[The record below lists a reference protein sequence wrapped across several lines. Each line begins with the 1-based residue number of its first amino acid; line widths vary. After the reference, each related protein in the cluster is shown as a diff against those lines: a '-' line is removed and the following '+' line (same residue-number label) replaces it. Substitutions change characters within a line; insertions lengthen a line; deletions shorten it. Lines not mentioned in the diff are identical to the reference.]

1 MKHFNCTHL
10 IFFFVLFLF
19 LSEIQNKV
27 LNNGIVHAWRSLNNR
42 RNKRKKTVVYKTV
55 AIGKNGS
62 NHKRVHYFCFLKGRS
77 SRARWRFEKRTWKT
91 KKKEYFLRGS
101 CFDYPSFSFDIL
113 KEHDKEDGNR
123 SRTGIIKT
131 PRGEIETPNFL
142 FCATKGCMKSTPI
155 DFLKAL
161 NVQIIL
167 SNTFHLL
174 IHPKPHV
181 IFQLGGLHKYM
192 NWEKPILTD
201 SGGYQIFSMT
211 HGSVSKEIKRN
222 YGGKYVEKKKK
233 HTIGDG
239 KENKENLKEKNCI
252 IKISEKGA
260 LYKSYFD
267 GSTNLLSPEL
277 SIQAQYMLGSD
288 FVLVLDECT
297 PFHVD
302 KTYTEMSMHR
312 SHRWYIRSLL
322 EFYKAHTMDNY
333 HEYLKNIYSS
343 YKFNKK
349 KIHVDDIE
357 NMKKAEDKR
366 EIFSWEQKEKNKQAL
381 YGIIQGGV
389 FDDLRK
395 KSCEFVNQLPF
406 FGICIGGCLG
416 NNKDMMYKVIKTT
429 MNYLSEGNNKG
440 NKKNGNTGKGT
451 TKKPKPIHLLGIG
464 QIKDIFFGVENGI
477 DTFDCVIPSR
487 LARHGYFLSSIETI
501 KNIEKQINRKIK
513 HEYVKIKLHIFYLDN
528 RPLENDCNC
537 YTCVH
542 YSRSYLHH
550 LFKIN
555 DNLLGTLLTIHNVS
569 YMQRLMTDIRQAI
582 RDDRLNHIREKWVR

>member
-1 MKHFNCTHL
+1 MKHLNCFYL
-10 IFFFVLFLF
+10 IYFLVLFF
-19 LSEIQNKV
+19 CFSKIENKV
-27 LNNGIVHAWRSLNNR
+27 LNNGIVRESLLLKIRS
-42 RNKRKKTVVYKTV
+42 KRKKRVVYKKV
-55 AIGKNGS
+55 ANG
-62 NHKRVHYFCFLKGRS
+62 NNGIIHKLAHCFCFLQSRS
-77 SRARWRFEKRTWKT
+77 NVQKWKFENRNENM
-91 KKKEYFLRGS
+91 KKKEYFLRGN
-101 CFDYPSFSFDIL
+101 CFDYPSFAFHIL
-113 KEHDKEDGNR
+113 KEHNKDGDR
-123 SRTGIIKT
+123 SRIGIIKT

-142 FCATKGCMKSTPI
+142 FCATKGCIKSTPI

-161 NVQIIL
+161 NVQVIL

-174 IHPKPHV
+174 IQPKPHV
-181 IFQLGGLHKYM
+181 IFQFGGLHKYM

-201 SGGYQIFSMT
+201 SGGYQIFSMA

-222 YGGKYVEKKKK
+222 YGGKYVEKNKKSAVER
-233 HTIGDG
+233 GR
-239 KENKENLKEKNCI
+239 ENKERSKDKSCI
-252 IKISEKGA
+252 IKISEEGA

-267 GSTNLLSPEL
+267 GSTNLLSPEI

-288 FVLVLDECT
+288 FILVLDECT

-322 EFYKAHTMDNY
+322 EFYKANTMENY
-333 HEYLKNIYSS
+333 HEYLKNIYSN
-343 YKFNKK
+343 YKYNGKEQTNG
-349 KIHVDDIE
+349 IE
-357 NMKKAEDKR
+357 NMKKDEDKR
-366 EIFSWEQKEKNKQAL
+366 NIFSLEQREKNKQAL

-395 KSCEFVNQLPF
+395 KSCDFVNQLPF

-429 MNYLSEGNNKG
+429 MNYLSERNNIESSKTG
-440 NKKNGNTGKGT
+440 SNGKGT
-451 TKKPKPIHLLGIG
+451 KKKPKPIHLLGIG
-464 QIKDIFFGVENGI
+464 QIEDIFFGVRNGI

-501 KNIEKQINRKIK
+501 KSIEKQINRKIK
-513 HEYVKIKLHIFYLDN
+513 HEYVKIKLHIFHLDN

-537 YTCVH
+537 YTCVN
-542 YSRSYLHH
+542 YSRAYLHH

-569 YMQRLMTDIRQAI
+569 YMQRLMTDIRYAI
-582 RDDRLNHIREKWVR
+582 REDRLNHIREKWVR